1 MSLNIVLLEPEIP
14 QNTGNIART
23 CVVTD
28 TTLHIIGPIKFSL
41 EEKAVKRAGLDYWSS
56 LKVYYY
62 KNYQEFNQK
71 HQDKNIFYATTKTHR
86 LYSDVNYQSY
96 EDLYIMFG
104 KESKG
109 IPEKILRESPENNI
123 TIPMMQIEKARSLNL
138 SNACAVVIYEVLR
151 QWNFPMMLKED
162 SDF

>member
-1 MSLNIVLLEPEIP
+1 MSLHIILLEPEIP

-28 TTLHIIGPIKFSL
+28 TVLHIIGPIKFSL
-41 EEKAVKRAGLDYWSS
+41 GEKAVKRAGLDYWSS
-56 LKVYYY
+56 LKLHYY
-62 KNYQEFNQK
+62 KSYTEFMEQHHTK
-71 HQDKNIFYATTKTHR
+71 KIYYATTKTHR
-86 LYSDVNYQSY
+86 IYSDVDYSQD
-96 EDLYIMFG
+96 EEIFIMFG

-109 IPEKILRESPENNI
+109 IPEEILTEDPTTNI
-123 TIPMMQIEKARSLNL
+123 TIPMLQIEKARSLNL

-151 QWNFPMMLKED
+151 QWNFPQMVKSD

>member
-28 TTLHIIGPIKFSL
+28 TMLHIIGPIKFSL
-41 EEKAVKRAGLDYWSS
+41 SEKAVKRAGLDYWEL
-56 LKVYYY
+56 LKFRYYTDY
-62 KNYQEFNQK
+62 EEFK
-71 HQDKNIFYATTKTHR
+71 RSHEGKTVFYATTKTHR
-86 LYSDVNYQSY
+86 VYSEVDYTNFEDVF
-96 EDLYIMFG
+96 IMFG

-109 IPEKILRESPENNI
+109 IPEDILKNHKETNI

-151 QWNFPMMLKED
+151 QWDYPGMLR
-162 SDF
+162 SYSAF

>member
-41 EEKAVKRAGLDYWSS
+41 EEKAVKRAGLDYWDS
-56 LKVYYY
+56 LKFYYY
-62 KNYQEFNQK
+62 NNFQEFKERHRNK
-71 HQDKNIFYATTKTHR
+71 TIFYATTKTHR
-86 LYSDVNYQSY
+86 VYSDIDYGSY
-96 EDLYIMFG
+96 EEVYIMFG

-109 IPEKILRESPENNI
+109 IPETILKEHPKNTI
-123 TIPMMQIEKARSLNL
+123 TLPMLQVEKARSLNL

-151 QWNFPMMLKED
+151 QWNFPMMLKKG

>member
-28 TTLHIIGPIKFSL
+28 TILHIIGPIKFSL
-41 EEKAVKRAGLDYWSS
+41 SEKAVKRAGLDYWSS
-56 LKVYYY
+56 LKLHYYN
-62 KNYQEFNQK
+62 NYQEFLDQ
-71 HQDKNIFYATTKTHR
+71 HYDKTVFYATTKTHR
-86 LYSDVNYQSY
+86 LYCDVNYKSY
-96 EDLYIMFG
+96 KEVFIMFG

-109 IPEKILRESPENNI
+109 IPEKILKEHRETNI
-123 TIPMMQIEKARSLNL
+123 TIPMMQIENARSLNL

-151 QWNFPMMLKED
+151 QWDFPHMSKSD
-162 SDF
+162 SEF